1 MSRSGKIPIALPKG
15 VEVKVTGMT
24 VTVKGPKGT
33 LSADVNEQVQVTVE
47 NGQVLVAVAELT
59 REMSR
64 FQGLYRSLINNMVVG
79 ATEGFEKKLEMV
91 GVGFRATVQGNLLD
105 LQLGF
110 SHETKIPIPTG
121 IAVKIEKS
129 TLISITGI
137 DKQLVGEFAASVRR
151 LRKPEPF
158 KGKGIRYVDEYVRRK
173 AGKAGKKQ

>member
-15 VEVKVTGMT
+15 VEVKVTGLT
-24 VTVKGPKGT
+24 VSVKGPKGT

-47 NGQVLVAVAELT
+47 NGQILVVTAELS

-64 FQGLYRSLINNMVVG
+64 YQGLYRALIKNMVVG
-79 ATEGFEKKLEMV
+79 TTEGFEKKLEMI
-91 GVGFRATVQGNLLD
+91 GVGFRATVQGNVLD

-110 SHETKIPIPTG
+110 SHETKISIPTG
-121 IAVKIEKS
+121 ITVKVEKN
-129 TLISITGI
+129 TQISITGV

-158 KGKGIRYVDEYVRRK
+158 KGKGIRYTDEYVRRK